1 MATQQPGHLHH
12 LPNREQNIFYIL
24 VLIASPLINLFINSI
39 VYAEFSLAASKGL
52 HTFTLPHQA
61 LGISSFLLG
70 SILVLFGI
78 NLAQT
83 LMLRHHKARHS
94 FLIFGIFSSA
104 YLMINL
110 LTVSYGILAVKVQSL
125 LLLLISGCIYV
136 SVNII
141 FVFWYWYVDYP
152 TQIKHL
158 HNPEI
163 ETEITFPER
172 EVGDGQPKWL
182 PDFVDYVYLTV
193 ITSNTLSPPEN
204 HSPGGQLA
212 KAITM
217 MHSLSMLVILVFF
230 VSRAIDTLS

>member
-1 MATQQPGHLHH
+1 
-12 LPNREQNIFYIL
+12 
-24 VLIASPLINLFINSI
+24 
-39 VYAEFSLAASKGL
+39 
-52 HTFTLPHQA
+52 
-61 LGISSFLLG
+61 
-70 SILVLFGI
+70 
-78 NLAQT
+78 
-83 LMLRHHKARHS
+83 
-94 FLIFGIFSSA
+94 
-104 YLMINL
+104 MINL

-163 ETEITFPER
+163 ETEITFAER

-193 ITSNTLSPPEN
+193 ITSNTLSPPDN
-204 HSPGGQLA
+204 HSPSGQRA